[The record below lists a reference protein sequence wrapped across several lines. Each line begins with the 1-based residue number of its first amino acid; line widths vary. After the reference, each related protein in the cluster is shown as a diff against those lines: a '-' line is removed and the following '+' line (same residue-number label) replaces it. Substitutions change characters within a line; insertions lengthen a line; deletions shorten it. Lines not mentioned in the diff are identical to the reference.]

1 MIICLQERYLLT
13 AEQWMIMPIWDW
25 QFTNIFYSVAHDPV
39 KVARMMQAANDNA
52 VHVDGLDEVTEESA
66 L

>member
-1 MIICLQERYLLT
+1 
-13 AEQWMIMPIWDW
+13 MIMPIWDW

-39 KVARMMQAANDNA
+39 KVARMMQTANNNA